1 MQGTQPISP
10 DDVYCVYCHAPAA
23 GACAVCRAL
32 CCGDCVELV
41 MGLTVRRAVCRS
53 CLARG
58 AVPADARARRWFVI
72 AAIALVL
79 LALAVLVAVRLV

>member
-23 GACAVCRAL
+23 GSCAVCHAL

-53 CLARG
+53 CLARN
-58 AVPADARARRWFVI
+58 AAPADAAAWRWFAI
-72 AAIALVL
+72 AAIAL
-79 LALAVLVAVRLV
+79 ALVAVVVLVAMRMR

>member
-1 MQGTQPISP
+1 MPGTQPFSP

-23 GACAVCRAL
+23 GPCAVCQAL

-58 AVPADARARRWFVI
+58 ARPADAAVWWWFAI
-72 AAIALVL
+72 AAVL
-79 LALAVLVAVRLV
+79 LLLIGALGLAVLRR

>member
-1 MQGTQPISP
+1 MPGTQPLSP

-32 CCGDCVELV
+32 CCGDCVDLV

-58 AVPADARARRWFVI
+58 AAPGDAAARRWFMI
-72 AAIALVL
+72 AAVGLALVG
-79 LALAVLVAVRLV
+79 LAVLLTVRLP

>member
-1 MQGTQPISP
+1 MPGTQPISP

-23 GACAVCRAL
+23 GACAVCQAL

-53 CLARG
+53 CLARD
-58 AVPADARARRWFVI
+58 ARPADAAAWRWFAF
-72 AAIALVL
+72 AA
-79 LALAVLVAVRLV
+79 LALALVALVVLVAVRSL

>member
-1 MQGTQPISP
+1 MTQAQPFSP

-23 GACAVCRAL
+23 GVCAACAAS

-53 CLARG
+53 CMLRGHRPAGAGALRWLIAGAG
-58 AVPADARARRWFVI
+58 AVL
-72 AAIALVL
+72 AASLLL
-79 LALAVLVAVRLV
+79 LAYLSR

>member
-1 MQGTQPISP
+1 MPGTQPISP

-23 GACAVCRAL
+23 GSCAVCRAL

-41 MGLTVRRAVCRS
+41 MGLTLRRAVCRS

-58 AVPADARARRWFVI
+58 AVPADAAARRWFAV
-72 AAIALVL
+72 AAIALL
-79 LALAVLVAVRLV
+79 LVALVILVAARML